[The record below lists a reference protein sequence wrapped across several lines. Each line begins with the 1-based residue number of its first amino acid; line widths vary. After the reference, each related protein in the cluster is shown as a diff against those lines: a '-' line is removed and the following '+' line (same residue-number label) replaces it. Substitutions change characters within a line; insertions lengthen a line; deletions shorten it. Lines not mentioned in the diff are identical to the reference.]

1 MWAAFAKTRRSPM
14 TWRDPHLT
22 KPRRAQVGWPRL
34 CFKQPPNSSGNNN
47 RRAPRTEHDQD
58 RNVARSKRWRKM
70 GTLDLD
76 DTNATHSPSGNRGLA
91 SWLRGSILPES
102 IDGTGS
108 FTKGAP

>member
-1 MWAAFAKTRRSPM
+1 
-14 TWRDPHLT
+14 
-22 KPRRAQVGWPRL
+22 AQVGWPRL

-108 FTKGAP
+108 FTKGAPRRDSPQAMGERNKLRQPNPPWFLP